1 MLPYPKTKYPPWP
14 HQEKAW
20 KLAQTLDN
28 LYLAFD
34 MGTGKTKTAIDIIN
48 GLNLKTVLVLCP
60 KKPISVWK
68 KQIPEHSDTFYK
80 VVAPETG
87 TIKQK
92 AQAIESEISIAQ
104 SIGCPVAVV
113 LNYESFWRPP
123 LGPTHNKAGRITDPG
138 LLMRIKWDA
147 IILDEGH
154 RIKSPGGKASWAA
167 AKLGKKTKHRYILS
181 GTPQTH
187 SPLDLYAQFRFLDPD
202 VFGSSFVNFRARY
215 AELVPGL
222 TFPKIRGYKNLD
234 ELSQKF
240 YSRAI
245 RVEKRDVL
253 KDLPPVM
260 HEIITCDLGQQAR
273 RYYDQLE
280 KDFELWLKQGET
292 VTATNALVKLLRLSQ
307 MAGGFVTLDDSG
319 DTKLVDTAKIDSLV
333 ETLEDLPPG
342 EPVVIFYNFTPEAKE
357 IKKRIEANKD
367 MGRKCG
373 EISGKVNDEQ
383 KWIDG
388 QIDTLLVQIK
398 AGGEG
403 LDSLKRACYGFF
415 FSKGM
420 LSSGAYEQAVARLDR
435 PGQTRPVTF
444 YHIIANNTVDEK
456 IERAIKTGQNLVD
469 QVMKGN
475 WDKAPFSTVIN
486 NAINVFAA

>member
-1 MLPYPKTKYPPWP
+1 MTPYPTTNYPPWP
-14 HQEKAW
+14 HQEQAW
-20 KLAQTLDN
+20 QLAQTLDN

-48 GLNLKTVLVLCP
+48 GLDLKIVLILCP

-68 KQIPEHSDTFYK
+68 KQIPEHSATFYK

-87 TIKQK
+87 TVKHK
-92 AQAIESEISIAQ
+92 AKVIESEISVAQ

-113 LNYESFWRPP
+113 LNYESFWRSP

-138 LLMRIKWDA
+138 VLMRINWNA

-167 AKLGKKTKHRYILS
+167 AKLGKKAKHRYVLS

-202 VFGSSFVNFRARY
+202 IYGTSFVNFRARY

-222 TFPKIRGYKNLD
+222 TFPKVRGYKNLD

-260 HEIITCDLGQQAR
+260 HEIITCDLEQRAR
-273 RYYDQLE
+273 RYYDQFSE
-280 KDFELWLKQGET
+280 DFELWLKQGET
-292 VTATNALVKLLRLSQ
+292 VTATNALVKLLRLAQ
-307 MAGGFVTLDDSG
+307 MAGGFITLDEG
-319 DTKLVDTAKIDSLV
+319 GGTKLVDTAKIDALV
-333 ETLEDLPPG
+333 ETLEDLPAN

-357 IKKRIEANKD
+357 IRKRIEANKD
-367 MGRKCG
+367 IGRKCG
-373 EISGKVNDEQ
+373 EISGKTNDEQ

-388 QIDTLLVQIK
+388 KIDTLLVQIK

-403 LDSLKRACYGFF
+403 LDSLKKACYGFF

-456 IERAIKTGQNLVD
+456 IERAIKTGQSLVD

-475 WDKAPFSTVIN
+475 WNKMPFAPSKA
-486 NAINVFAA
+486 A